1 MSHDRGVR
9 AQRWVAAFLQTWWPL
24 AEAVGSG
31 RRGSD
36 VLNTPGISWEVK
48 TANDFKP
55 TQFVKQAAANCGAN
69 LPIVVYIPNG
79 TGEMTV
85 QNSLAI
91 VPLHLMAGL
100 LEDAGYTPNREVAE
114 V

>member
-9 AQRWVAAFLQTWWPL
+9 AQHWIANYLRRWWPL

-31 RRGSD
+31 RRGTD
-36 VLNTPGISWEVK
+36 VLNTPGVSWEVK
-48 TANDFKP
+48 TANEFRP
-55 TQFVKQAAANCGAN
+55 VGYVKQAAANCGGA

-79 TGEMTV
+79 TGEKTV
-85 QNSLAI
+85 ENALAI
-91 VPLHLMAGL
+91 VPLHLMAAL
-100 LEDAGYTPNREVAE
+100 LEDAGYTPKKEVAE